1 VAETDV
7 TGAVKAASVLDLVGN
22 TPLVE
27 LPHLSP
33 KPEVRLYAKLEG
45 QNPTGS
51 IKDRIAL
58 AMVSAAEAAGEL
70 EPGQELLEP
79 TSGNTGISLAL
90 VARLKGYR
98 LTCVMPENVTEERRR
113 LLRLYGAEIVESPG
127 AEGSNGAV
135 RLALELAE
143 REPRFHL
150 LFQYANAANPAAH
163 HDGTGAEIA
172 EALDRVDVLVAG
184 LGTGGTLMGAGER
197 LRKEFPE
204 IKVAAAEP
212 LPGDPVMGLRSLEDG
227 YVPPI
232 LDVSK
237 LDRKLLVSNAEAVA
251 GLRALLTEE
260 GLFAGVSSGAVV
272 HVARKLA
279 EELDEGT
286 VVAILADGG
295 WKYLSA
301 GFWEIGPEE
310 EAEAEMER
318 SVWW

>member
-1 VAETDV
+1 MTRAAT
-7 TGAVKAASVLDLVGN
+7 AASLLDLVGN

-33 KPEVRLYAKLEG
+33 KPGVRLYAKLEA

-51 IKDRIAL
+51 IKDRVAL
-58 AMVSAAEAAGEL
+58 AMVDAAEAAGEL
-70 EPGQELLEP
+70 EPGRELLEP

-113 LLRLYGAEIVESPG
+113 VLRLYGAEIVESPA
-127 AEGSNGAV
+127 AEASNGAV
-135 RLALELAE
+135 RVALELAE
-143 REPRFHL
+143 QEPRFHL
-150 LFQYANAANPAAH
+150 LFQYANEANPTAH
-163 HDGTGAEIA
+163 YDGTGAEIA
-172 EALDRVDVLVAG
+172 DALDRVDVLVAG

-197 LRKEFPE
+197 LRKEFPG
-204 IKVAAAEP
+204 ITVTAAEP
-212 LPGDPVMGLRSLEDG
+212 LPGDPVMGLRSLEEG

-251 GLRALLTEE
+251 GLRALLEQE
-260 GLFAGVSSGAVV
+260 GIFAGVSSGAVA

-279 EELDEGT
+279 AELDEGV
-286 VVAILADGG
+286 VVAILADAG

-301 GFWEIGPEE
+301 GFWDSAD
-310 EAEAEMER
+310 AESEMER